1 MLLFGLHGLRIVRIP
16 FLDREARPAL
26 ARVQTG
32 GSVAAAFVFGV
43 AFAVGW
49 SPCIGPLLASALTY
63 TASHSSHPLR
73 GAALLAVY
81 ASGIAIPLI
90 ATAALADRAVGWLRR
105 SGSVLPR
112 IERATGALL
121 VGVGLWMAYDSRIVS
136 DALLIGKPTIAGPQ
150 LIEFTSQDCPAC
162 RRMEPVLA
170 RAQASCAG
178 LGARMLLVDV
188 GTARGLELARSLNVV
203 ATPTFVIVGGDNTEH
218 ARLIGELPLRKLQAS
233 VERAFGLEC
242 APSSG

>member
-1 MLLFGLHGLRIVRIP
+1 
-16 FLDREARPAL
+16 
-26 ARVQTG
+26 
-32 GSVAAAFVFGV
+32 
-43 AFAVGW
+43 
-49 SPCIGPLLASALTY
+49 
-63 TASHSSHPLR
+63 
-73 GAALLAVY
+73 
-81 ASGIAIPLI
+81 
-90 ATAALADRAVGWLRR
+90 
-105 SGSVLPR
+105 
-112 IERATGALL
+112 
-121 VGVGLWMAYDSRIVS
+121 
-136 DALLIGKPTIAGPQ
+136 
-150 LIEFTSQDCPAC
+150 
-162 RRMEPVLA
+162 MEPVLA